1 MVKNMRFLFILVM
14 VIGFALPVQARGLNI
29 IRDSEIETVLNK
41 WAAPI
46 FRAAG
51 LSPSQVQIV
60 LVNEGEVNAF
70 VAGGSNIFIYAGL
83 IQKAEF
89 PEEVIGV
96 MAHETG
102 HITGGHLIATRRA
115 AERASYQSMLASVL
129 GIGAAIATGDG
140 SAASAVALGG
150 SSMATSGYLS
160 HSRAQESAADQAA
173 LRYFRDA
180 GMSPEGLVTFLQK
193 LEGQELLPANQQSQ
207 YMRTHPMTR
216 DRIDAMKSGLN
227 MSPHAGKS
235 TSTAMNDEFLRI
247 KAKLLA
253 FREPQQV
260 PRFYRSDSKDTDALY
275 AYAIMYY
282 RQSKIDDALET
293 MDVLLARYPND
304 PYFHEM
310 KGQILRD
317 SGRLNEAERSYRKA
331 LSLSKGDAPLLQISL
346 AHILIELSQSG
357 GKASLMNEAETLLK
371 KAMTKESH
379 DTRPYRLLATV
390 EGRRGNE
397 AAARYYLAEEAA
409 AHGRHAEARSLLSLA
424 THHQGLNGAMAV
436 KAQDLKKYLDTLPD
450 KAK

>member
-1 MVKNMRFLFILVM
+1 MRFLLVFAL
-14 VIGFALPVQARGLNI
+14 VVGFVLPVQARGLNI
-29 IRDSEIETVLNK
+29 IRDSEIESALNR

-51 LSPSQVQIV
+51 LSPSQVQII
-60 LVNEGEVNAF
+60 LVNEDDVNAF

-102 HITGGHLIATRRA
+102 HITGGHLIATRLA
-115 AERASYQSMLASVL
+115 AERASYQSILASVL
-129 GIGAAIATGDG
+129 GIGAAVATGNG
-140 SAASAVALGG
+140 GAASAVALGG

-173 LRYFRDA
+173 LRYFKDA
-180 GMSPEGLVTFLQK
+180 GMSPEGLVTFLKK
-193 LEGQELLPANQQSQ
+193 LEGQELLPASQQSP

-216 DRIDAMKSGLN
+216 DRIEAMKNGLDT
-227 MSPHAGKS
+227 SPHAGKV
-235 TSTAMNDEFLRI
+235 TSSQMVDEFLRI

-260 PRFYRSDSKDTDALY
+260 PRFYRNDSGDTDALY
-275 AYAIMYY
+275 AYAIMFY
-282 RQSKIDDALET
+282 RQSKIDEAIHH
-293 MDVLLARYPND
+293 MDRLLTRFPND

-317 SGRLNEAERSYRKA
+317 AGRLNEAEASYRKA
-331 LSLSKGDAPLLQISL
+331 LSLHKEDAPLLQISL
-346 AHILIELSQSG
+346 AHILVELSQTSG
-357 GKASLMNEAETLLK
+357 NNALANEAETLLK
-371 KAMTKESH
+371 KTLATAEH
-379 DTRPYRLLATV
+379 DTRSYRLLATL

-397 AAARYYLAEEAA
+397 AASRYYLAEEAA
-409 AHGRHAEARSLLSLA
+409 AHGRYGEAQSLLALA
-424 THHQGLNGAMAV
+424 THGNALNGIMAV

-450 KAK
+450 KGK

>member
-1 MVKNMRFLFILVM
+1 MRFLLIFLCILT
-14 VIGFALPVQARGLNI
+14 FAFPGKAQGLNV
-29 IRDSEIETVLNK
+29 IRDTEIEATLRD
-41 WAAPI
+41 WATPI

-60 LVNEGEVNAF
+60 LVNEPEVNAF

-96 MAHETG
+96 IAHETG
-102 HITGGHLIATRRA
+102 HITGGHLIASRRA
-115 AERASYQSMLASVL
+115 AQRASYQSILGSVL

-140 SAASAVALGG
+140 GAASALSLGG
-150 SSMATSGYLS
+150 SSLAARGYLS

-173 LRYFRDA
+173 LRYFNDA

-193 LEGQELLPANQQSQ
+193 LEGQELLPASQQSE

-216 DRIDAMKSGLN
+216 DRIDSMRSGLN
-227 MSPHAGKS
+227 VSPHAGKS
-235 TSTAMNDEFLRI
+235 TPQDMTDGFKRI

-253 FREPQQV
+253 FREPQYV

-275 AYAIMYY
+275 AYAIMNY
-282 RQSKIDDALET
+282 RQSRIDEALKG
-293 MDVLLARYPND
+293 MDVLLSRAPND

-317 SGRLNEAERSYRKA
+317 AGRLNEAEKSYRKS
-331 LSLSKGDAPLLQISL
+331 LSLHGGDEPLIQIAL
-346 AHILIELSQSG
+346 AHILIELSQRDQG
-357 GKASLMNEAETLLK
+357 GKSLTEAETLLK
-371 KAMTKESH
+371 KALNTEHH
-379 DTRPYRLLATV
+379 DTRPYRLLATI

-397 AAARYYLAEEAA
+397 SAARYYLAEEAA
-409 AHGRHAEARSLLSLA
+409 AHGRHAEARSLVGLA
-424 THHQGLNGAMAV
+424 THDNKLTGSLAV

-450 KAK
+450 KDK